1 MLCQTISSNHR
12 KKIQKRKDTYML
24 SDNIISLTNSTR
36 NALIPNVIQRTPNG
50 ERAYDL
56 YSRLLED
63 RIVMLNEDVNA
74 MSASV
79 ICAQLLYLESVDPN
93 KDICL
98 YINSPGGSVSDGLAI
113 LDTMNFIKPDVST
126 ICMGM
131 AASMGAVLLAAGAKG
146 KRFCLPHSEVMIH
159 QPLGGAQG
167 QATDIEIAT
176 KHILRTKKTL
186 YAILSAATGKNF
198 DEVTA
203 ACERDNWLTA
213 EEAMNFGLIDKI
225 IANR

>member
-1 MLCQTISSNHR
+1 
-12 KKIQKRKDTYML
+12 ML

-93 KDICL
+93 KDIYL

-131 AASMGAVLLAAGAKG
+131 AASMGAVLLAAGTKG
-146 KRFCLPHSEVMIH
+146 KRLCLPHSEVMIH

-176 KHILRTKKTL
+176 KHILRTKGIL
-186 YAILSAATGKNF
+186 YEILSGATGKTV
-198 DEVTA
+198 DEVAA

-213 EEAMNFGLIDKI
+213 EEAQKFGLVDGILSK
-225 IANR
+225 

>member
-1 MLCQTISSNHR
+1 
-12 KKIQKRKDTYML
+12 ML
-24 SDNIISLTNSTR
+24 SDNIISPTNPTR
-36 NALIPNVIQRTPNG
+36 NALVPNVIQRTPNG

-93 KDICL
+93 KDIYL

-131 AASMGAVLLAAGAKG
+131 AASMGAVLLSAGTKG
-146 KRFCLPHSEVMIH
+146 KRLCLPHSEVMIH

-186 YAILSAATGKNF
+186 YEILSDATGKAL

-213 EEAMNFGLIDKI
+213 EEAQKFGLVDGILSK
-225 IANR
+225 RP